1 MLPSRKLLR
10 EGVRRT
16 CAPTFLALFTSP
28 KFHGGRGAGYKQGR
42 RVGVWGFVASG
53 RLFVAF
59 LPAGRISGASHAK
72 LVRRFYRQWA
82 ASSQAVFHDG
92 EKALHSPP
100 ARAAYKAAGT
110 KCEKLPPYSPDL
122 NPIENVWSLLDA
134 RLSATRPGGWEREK
148 EFRARV
154 RNAVS
159 WVNANRSAALAK
171 MVSSMP
177 RRMRAVVE
185 AKGAMTPY

>member
-1 MLPSRKLLR
+1 
-10 EGVRRT
+10 
-16 CAPTFLALFTSP
+16 
-28 KFHGGRGAGYKQGR
+28 
-42 RVGVWGFVASG
+42 VWGFVASG

-159 WVNANRSAALAK
+159 WVNANHSAALAK